1 MVMSVRM
8 MVLAAAALTAF
19 GGAGVATGVFSRA
32 EAQTTASATDP
43 NRLFADSK
51 LIVHDRISVEVVG
64 SGPDLIFVPGLAS
77 SRETWKRTAERLRGK
92 YRLHLVQVAGFA
104 GEPARANAAAP
115 VLEPTAEAID
125 AYIVEAHLTPATY
138 IGHSLGGTM
147 GLYLAQH
154 HPEHYRKVLLV
165 DSLPFFGVLQGGPT
179 ATSDSLRPQV
189 EKMRTQMMG
198 GGKMPPAMLKGMAA
212 GMAKS
217 ADGQQEIID
226 AGARGS
232 GSVVTN
238 AMAED
243 TLLDLRPGLPSMTT
257 PITLIYP
264 FDPGMGMPEATW
276 DGLYKGQF
284 APLKTA
290 TLVRV
295 DDSRHFVM
303 FDQPTKFDGALDAFL
318 AK

>member
-1 MVMSVRM
+1 MSVRM

-32 EAQTTASATDP
+32 EAQTTTPATDP

-51 LIVHDRISVEVVG
+51 LIVRDRISVEVVG

-104 GEPARANAAAP
+104 GESARANAAAP

-125 AYIVEAHLTPATY
+125 AYIVEAHLAPATY

-198 GGKMPPAMLKGMAA
+198 DGKMPPAMLKGMAA

-264 FDPGMGMPEATW
+264 FDPGMGMPEAAW

-303 FDQPTKFDGALDAFL
+303 FDQPAKFDAALDAFL